1 MQLIMLNNLI
11 MVVILDE
18 VIKRYFEHN
27 IYGTICHGG
36 SEIVMYMILLY
47 IFFFSW
53 QPSVLETC
61 TNILSIPHI
70 NV

>member
-1 MQLIMLNNLI
+1 MQLIMLNNLV

-36 SEIVMYMILLY
+36 SEIVMCMILLY
-47 IFFFSW
+47 IYFFSDNH
-53 QPSVLETC
+53 QC
-61 TNILSIPHI
+61 
-70 NV
+70 